1 MPRRAPR
8 HEGKAECRHYRARS
22 HPVDGGIARSKIS
35 GSWRCRWGMRL
46 AAVRGQ
52 DKPGY
57 DLSAPGLYA

>member
-1 MPRRAPR
+1 MSARLAMK
-8 HEGKAECRHYRARS
+8 GKPKVVTTGLGPIGLTAASLVRNIRIVALSMAC
-22 HPVDGGIARSKIS
+22 
-35 GSWRCRWGMRL
+35 L